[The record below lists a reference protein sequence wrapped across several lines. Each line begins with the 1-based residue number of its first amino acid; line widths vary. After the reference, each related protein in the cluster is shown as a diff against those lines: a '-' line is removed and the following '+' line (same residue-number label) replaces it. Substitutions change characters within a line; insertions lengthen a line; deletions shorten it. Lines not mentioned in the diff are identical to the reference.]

1 MNGEPKFDT
10 ALNMVAAL
18 RALATQYARQLNSP
32 NFKGSR
38 RAQEAKLI
46 GICTA
51 IEVVTVNGNYYRE
64 RCEAFERVRGELER
78 AR

>member
-1 MNGEPKFDT
+1 MNGDPKFDT
-10 ALNMVAAL
+10 ALNTITAM

-51 IEVVTVNGNYYRE
+51 I
-64 RCEAFERVRGELER
+64 
-78 AR
+78 